1 MALKKLKAFTLAEIL
16 LVISIIGIIAAM
28 TIPSLINDTNK
39 TELVVALKKAD
50 YVLNQAYIKLVVE
63 NGSIENALTNVSS
76 HSDLANVFIPQL
88 NVSKVCMDPS
98 AGDTGCWPNQVY
110 TSIKSG
116 SNFNNFNTLSY
127 SSITTADGI
136 TYGFKLDSNTC
147 STGTIKSCGTVYI
160 DVNGPNKGPT
170 SLGRDL
176 FILLITKDGIK
187 PRGAPGDLVYACD
200 PNYGLIPALVAAGGC
215 AKRVIYE
222 GAMNY

>member
-1 MALKKLKAFTLAEIL
+1 MTLKKLKAFTLAEVLI
-16 LVISIIGIIAAM
+16 VISIIGIIAAM
-28 TIPSLINDTNK
+28 TIPSLVNDTNK
-39 TELVVALKKAD
+39 ADLVAALKKAD
-50 YVLNQAYIKLVVE
+50 YVLGQAYINVVAE
-63 NGSIENALTNVSS
+63 NGSIEEALANVSGN
-76 HSDLANVFIPQL
+76 SDFANVFIPKL
-88 NVSKVCMDPS
+88 NVSKVCMNPS

-110 TSIKSG
+110 TSIKKG

-136 TYGFKLDSNTC
+136 TYGFQLVNKACTPPN
-147 STGTIKSCGTVYI
+147 CGTVYI

-176 FILLITKDGIK
+176 FVLVITKDGIR
-187 PRGAPGDLVYACD
+187 PRGFPGDNNYACD
-200 PNYGLIPALVAAGGC
+200 PNYASVQAILAAGGC